1 MKGEGEFLMARVKV
15 SLYATL
21 RRHIGGKPSIEVD
34 VDPGQTVGQVLDRL
48 GVPAEHTRIIFIN
61 SRAAELSSVLQG
73 GEQLGIFPA
82 IGGG

>member
-1 MKGEGEFLMARVKV
+1 MNMLRVKV

-21 RRHIGGKPSIEVD
+21 RRHIGGKPSVELD
-34 VDPGQTVGQVLDRL
+34 VEPGRTIGQVLDQL
-48 GVPAEHTRIIFIN
+48 GVPAEQTRIIFVN
-61 SRAAELSSVLQG
+61 NRAADLSHVVND